1 MRDSGQAA
9 HSHAAERRMSDSNAV
24 DRRPQREMSSLSTSG
39 PRSGAL
45 DLSQHLRRTAATY
58 ARASVRCRR
67 RVIVEFSRRVFEIQ
81 PR

>member
-1 MRDSGQAA
+1 
-9 HSHAAERRMSDSNAV
+9 
-24 DRRPQREMSSLSTSG
+24 MSSLSTSG

-67 RVIVEFSRRVFEIQ
+67 RVIVEFSRRVFESSPVKAQLIDQ
-81 PR
+81 ETTLLGNRLVVADRVQWCCDY